1 MNEKQDV
8 RAEVVVRRT
17 YARPKEDGSFETW
30 EDTVDRVIGHQRWLW
45 NRALSKDS
53 KVSTSKKK
61 EAELE
66 EFRQLMLDKKI
77 STSGRTLWLGGTD
90 IAKTRESSQFNCSF
104 TRVETVYDVVDVLW
118 LLLQGCGVGFSP
130 VVGTLSGFFKPI
142 KDIEIIRSTKVIS
155 DDGSFEK
162 GPEDNEETFEDG
174 VWTIKIGDS
183 AEAWAKS
190 IGKLL
195 AGKHNAD
202 KLVLDFSAIRPAGI
216 RLNGYGWISSGDE
229 SISKG
234 YKAISEILNK
244 RAGQLLTRID
254 ILDVVNWLGT
264 VLSSRRSAQIALFD
278 YGEPEWKEFAIA
290 KKEWWITGNSQR
302 VQSNNS
308 LMFRSKPSKKQL
320 MEIFGLMEEAGGSEP
335 GFVNAQTALERAPW
349 FAGSNPCCEILL
361 GNKSFCNLME
371 VDIAKFKGDSAGLLR
386 AIELAARANYR
397 QTCVNL
403 RDEILQEA
411 WHLNNE
417 FLRLCGVGLTG
428 IARRDDLSGYDYDQ
442 MKRTAVSGAYSM
454 ADELGMQRPKNV
466 TTVKPSGTLSKVMST
481 TEGVHKPMGKYIF
494 NNINFGKHD
503 PILPKLREANY
514 NVFDNPADSEG
525 VLVTF
530 PVSWEDIEFTK
541 VKTEHGEVEVNL
553 ETAVE
558 QLERYK
564 KIQVNYCQQNV
575 SNTISYD
582 LDEVEEIV
590 DWLLDNW
597 DIYVGV
603 SFLYRADPSKSAEDL
618 GYLYL
623 PQEVVTKEVY
633 DEYVSKLLKVDFG
646 NKNEDGDIE
655 IESQECAG
663 GACPVI

>member
-1 MNEKQDV
+1 MNKTQDI
-8 RAEVVVRRT
+8 RAEVVTRRT
-17 YARPKEDGSFETW
+17 YARPKEDGTFETW
-30 EDTVDRVIGHQRWLW
+30 PETVDRVIGHQQWLW
-45 NRALSKDS
+45 DRAAKYDSPGLFGSDQSK
-53 KVSTSKKK
+53 
-61 EAELE
+61 ELE
-66 EFRQLMLDKKI
+66 EFRQLMLDKKVT
-77 STSGRTLWLGGTD
+77 TSGRTLWLGGTR

-104 TRVETVYDVVDVLW
+104 TKVETVYDVVDILW

-142 KDIEIIRSTKVIS
+142 PNIEVKRSIKTLAA
-155 DDGSFEK
+155 DGSYEK
-162 GPEDNEETFEDG
+162 GREDNVETFENDI
-174 VWTIKIGDS
+174 WTISVGDS

-190 IGKLL
+190 IGKIL
-195 AGKHNAD
+195 AGKHNAK
-202 KLVLDFSAIRPAGI
+202 KLVLEFAEIRPPGI
-216 RLNGYGWISSGDE
+216 RLKGYGWISSGDE
-229 SISKG
+229 AISKA
-234 YKAISEILNK
+234 YTAIAEILNR
-244 RAGQLLTRID
+244 RAGQLLTRMD

-278 YGEPEWKEFAIA
+278 YGEPEWKEFAVA
-290 KKEWWITGNSQR
+290 KKEWWLTGNSQR
-302 VQSNNS
+302 IQSNNS
-308 LMFRSKPSKKQL
+308 IMFRSKPSKEQL
-320 MEIFGLMEEAGGSEP
+320 MDIFGLMEEAGGSEP

-349 FAGSNPCCEILL
+349 FNGSNPCCEILL

-386 AIELAARANYR
+386 AIEVAARANYR
-397 QTCVNL
+397 QTCVDL
-403 RDEILQEA
+403 RDGVLQEA

-428 IARRDDLSGYDYDQ
+428 IARRDDLSAYDYDQ
-442 MKRTAVSGAYSM
+442 MKRAAVSGAYAM

-481 TEGVHKPMGKYIF
+481 TEGVHKPLGKYIF

-503 PILPKLREANY
+503 PLLQILEEANY
-514 NVFDNPADSEG
+514 NIFDNPADPEG

-530 PVSWEDIEFTK
+530 PVAWEDVDFTK
-541 VKTEHGEVEVNL
+541 VQTEHGEVEVNL
-553 ETAVE
+553 ETALE

-582 LDEVEEIV
+582 PSEVAGIV
-590 DWLLDNW
+590 DWLLANW

-623 PQEVVTKEVY
+623 PQEVVTKEAY
-633 DEYVSKLLKVDFG
+633 ETYVSQLLPVELG
-646 NKNEDGDIE
+646 AENREGDLE
-655 IESQECAG
+655 MESQECAG
-663 GACPVI
+663 GACPTI